1 MAGVCVGG
9 GQEEAAAAQEAFRWE
24 RRGPLFPVVG
34 GKLGSAATE
43 CSRSYPPAATS
54 LDGLAATGFSRGP
67 EVKTMAWPAAVTCKV
82 NANGRQGLII
92 MTWPVLKYWELVISD
107 LLLVDIFLEEIFFE
121 RAPNT

>member
-1 MAGVCVGG
+1 MFAL
-9 GQEEAAAAQEAFRWE
+9 EEDW
-24 RRGPLFPVVG
+24 RRRRRRKKPSDGSDASQSSG

-107 LLLVDIFLEEIFFE
+107 LLLIDIFLEEFFFE

>member
-1 MAGVCVGG
+1 MAGVCVG

-67 EVKTMAWPAAVTCKV
+67 EVTTMAWPAAVTCKV

-107 LLLVDIFLEEIFFE
+107 MLLVDIFLEEIFFE
-121 RAPNT
+121 KAPNT